1 MADDADGV
9 ISLRGRVHEAGIEM
23 AAGRDDYLER
33 VKGIVLHALAGH
45 PVTVTLFGSCARGD
59 WRHGSDVD
67 IAVEAH
73 GPLPRLLLS
82 ELRETLEESTIPYN
96 VDIVDLSSA
105 SPRLKKSVSEEG
117 IVWTSCATG

>member
-1 MADDADGV
+1 
-9 ISLRGRVHEAGIEM
+9 M

-33 VKGIVLHALAGH
+33 IKGIVLDALAGH

-96 VDIVDLSSA
+96 VDIVELSAA
-105 SPRLKKSVSEEG
+105 STELRRQVKEEG
-117 IVWTSCATG
+117 VVWSDSANA